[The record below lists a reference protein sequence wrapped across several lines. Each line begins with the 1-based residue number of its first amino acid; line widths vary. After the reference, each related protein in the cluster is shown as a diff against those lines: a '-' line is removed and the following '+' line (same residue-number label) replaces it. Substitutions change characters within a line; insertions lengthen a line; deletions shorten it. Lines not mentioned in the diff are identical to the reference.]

1 MLPRRSKVEH
11 TRPASLSVDTNVP
24 IHMRDGTI
32 LRAEVYRPSG
42 PGPWPVLLSRIPYG
56 KHNPRYRTL
65 HLDLVRAAARGY
77 VMVVQDVRGR
87 HASDGEWY
95 PFRYDGQ
102 DGYDTVEWCASQP
115 WSDGNVGM
123 FGMSYHGASQWLA
136 AVEAPPSLKAIA
148 PGLTSADLFDSWTY
162 LGGAFGLWWTG
173 HWSAGFVLDNIK
185 DTPDNLTDAVAETR
199 KWAREPLAFASHL
212 PVRDMPGLRKVADYY
227 YDWMDHPTY
236 DDYWKKIGAW
246 DRLSNVNV
254 PVLSIGGYFD
264 SFIRGT
270 VRSYRWLRE
279 HGATPAT
286 RDQQHMVL
294 GPWIHS
300 HLLPPNAGQRYF
312 GGGASGPGIDYQG
325 MVLAWYDHWLK
336 GEDNGVDSDPHVYY
350 FTMGDNNWQEADS
363 WPPPSVETPFFLRS
377 NGRANSRNG
386 DGSLSLDPPR
396 ESELPDSYLHN
407 PLNPVPTVG
416 GPYVR
421 GIPGFVDAGS
431 IEQTPA
437 ETREDVLVYT
447 SAPVESRLEV
457 TGQVSFVLW
466 AATSARDTDW
476 AVTVS
481 VVEPN
486 GASYNFCEGILRA
499 SYRDSLESPSPIK
512 PDQVYEYTIDLGPTS
527 IAFQPGQSIRLRI
540 ASSNFP
546 AFARNLGTGGPV
558 NKESRGNAVVALQT
572 VLHDAAHP
580 SRLVLPIVES

>member
-11 TRPASLSVDTNVP
+11 TRPTSLTADTNVAVP
-24 IHMRDGTI
+24 MRDGTI
-32 LRAEVYRPSG
+32 LRADVYRPAG
-42 PGPWPVLLSRIPYG
+42 PGKWPVLLSRIPYG

-77 VMVVQDVRGR
+77 VMVGQDVRGR

-95 PFRYDGQ
+95 PFRFDGQ

-115 WSDGNVGM
+115 WSDGSVGM

-148 PGLTSADLFDSWTY
+148 PGLTSADLYDSWTY
-162 LGGAFGLWWTG
+162 LGGVFGLWWTG
-173 HWSAGFVLDNIK
+173 HWSAGFVLDN
-185 DTPDNLTDAVAETR
+185 LTDAPPELADAIAETR
-199 KWAREPLAFASHL
+199 KWAREPMALSNYL
-212 PVRDMPGLRKVADYY
+212 PVRDMPALKKVADYY

-246 DRLSNVNV
+246 DRLSNVKV
-254 PVLSIGGYFD
+254 PVLSIGGYYD

-270 VRSYRWLRE
+270 VRSYGWLRE
-279 HGATPAT
+279 NGSNEAV
-286 RDQQHMVL
+286 RDQQHIVL

-300 HLLPPNAGQRYF
+300 HLLPPNSGQRYF

-336 GEDNGVDSDPHVYY
+336 GEDNELDTDPRAYY
-350 FTMGDNNWQEADS
+350 FTMGDNKWQEAES
-363 WPPPSVETPFFLRS
+363 WPPESRDTSFFLRS
-377 NGRANSRNG
+377 AGRANSRHG

-396 ESELPDSYLHN
+396 EQEAADSYLHN

-421 GIPGFVDAGS
+421 GIPGFVEAGS
-431 IEQTPA
+431 IEQTSA
-437 ETREDVLVYT
+437 EVREDVLVYT
-447 SAPVESRLEV
+447 SAPVERRLEV
-457 TGQVSFVLW
+457 TGQVKLVLW
-466 AATSARDTDW
+466 AASSARDTDW
-476 AVTVS
+476 AATVS
-481 VVEPN
+481 VVEP
-486 GASYNFCEGILRA
+486 GGKSYNFCEGILRS
-499 SYRDSLESPSPIK
+499 SYRESLEAPSPTEQG
-512 PDQVYEYTIDLGPTS
+512 QVYEYTMDLGPTS
-527 IAFQPGQSIRLRI
+527 IAFQPGQAIRLRI

-546 AFARNLGTGGPV
+546 AFARNLGTG
-558 NKESRGNAVVALQT
+558 SDAYRAAAADAVTALQT

>member
-1 MLPRRSKVEH
+1 MLPRRSKAEH
-11 TRPASLSVDTNVP
+11 TRPTSLTVDTNVAVP
-24 IHMRDGTI
+24 MRDGTI

-42 PGPWPVLLSRIPYG
+42 AGTWPVLLSRIPYG

-87 HASDGEWY
+87 HASEGEWY

-102 DGYDTVEWCASQP
+102 DGFDTVEWCASQP

-123 FGMSYHGASQWLA
+123 FGMSYHGATQWLA
-136 AVEAPPSLKAIA
+136 AVEAPPSLKGIV
-148 PGLTSADLFDSWTY
+148 PGLTSADLYDSWTY

-173 HWSAGFVLDNIK
+173 HWSAGFVLDNIA
-185 DTPDNLTDAVAETR
+185 DIPDHLKEAVAETR
-199 KWAREPLAFASHL
+199 RWAREPLALSDYL
-212 PVRDMPGLRKVADYY
+212 PVRDVPGLRKVADYY

-246 DRLSNVNV
+246 DRLSNVQI
-254 PVLSIGGYFD
+254 PVLSVGGYYD

-270 VRSYRWLRE
+270 VRSHAWLKQN
-279 HGATPAT
+279 GATPAA

-300 HLLPPNAGQRYF
+300 HLLPANSGQRYF

-336 GEDNGVDSDPHVYY
+336 GEDNGVESDPRAYY
-350 FTMGDNNWQEADS
+350 FTMGDNRWQEAES
-363 WPPPSVETPFFLRS
+363 WPPPSTPTPFFLRS
-377 NGRANSRNG
+377 GGRANSRNG
-386 DGSLSLDPPR
+386 DGLLSLDPPG
-396 ESELPDSYLHN
+396 ESEPPDSYLHN

-421 GIPGFVDAGS
+421 GIPGFVEAGS
-431 IEQTPA
+431 IEQSPA

-447 SAPVESRLEV
+447 SAPVDRRLEV
-457 TGQVSFVLW
+457 TGQVRLELW
-466 AATSARDTDW
+466 AASSARDTDW

-499 SYRDSLESPSPIK
+499 SCRDSLESPSPIE

-527 IAFQPGQSIRLRI
+527 IALRPGQSIRIRI

-558 NKESRGNAVVALQT
+558 NRESKEDAVVALQT

-580 SRLVLPIVES
+580 SRLVLPVVES

>member
-11 TRPASLSVDTNVP
+11 TRPTSLTVDTNVP
-24 IHMRDGTI
+24 VPMRDGTI

-42 PGPWPVLLSRIPYG
+42 PGKWPVLLSRIPYG

-65 HLDLVRAAARGY
+65 HLDLVRAVARGY

-95 PFRYDGQ
+95 PFRFDGQ
-102 DGYDTVEWCASQP
+102 DGYDTVEWCAAQP

-136 AVEAPPSLKAIA
+136 AVEAPHSLKGIV

-173 HWSAGFVLDNIK
+173 HWSAGFVLDNIA
-185 DTPDNLTDAVAETR
+185 DTPDHLKDAVAETR
-199 KWAREPLAFASHL
+199 KWAREPLALASHL
-212 PVRDMPGLRKVADYY
+212 PVRDMPGLKKVADYY

-246 DRLSNVNV
+246 DRLSNVKV
-254 PVLSIGGYFD
+254 PVLSVGGYYD

-279 HGATPAT
+279 NAATPAT
-286 RDQQHMVL
+286 RDQQHIVL

-300 HLLPPNAGQRYF
+300 HLLPPNSGQRYF

-336 GEDNGVDSDPHVYY
+336 GEDNGIESDPRAYY
-350 FTMGDNNWQEADS
+350 FTMGDNQWQEAES
-363 WPPPSVETPFFLRS
+363 WPPPSTDTSFFLRS
-377 NGRANSRNG
+377 KGRANTRHG
-386 DGSLSLDPPR
+386 DGTLSLDPSG
-396 ESELPDSYLHN
+396 ESEPPDSYLHN

-447 SAPVESRLEV
+447 SAPVDKRLEI
-457 TGQVSFVLW
+457 TGHLNLVLW
-466 AATSARDTDW
+466 AASSARDTDW

-481 VVEPN
+481 VVEPS

-499 SYRDSLESPSPIK
+499 SCRESLESPSLIEPDK
-512 PDQVYEYTIDLGPTS
+512 PYQYTIDLGPTS

-558 NKESRGNAVVALQT
+558 NRESREDAVVALQT
-572 VLHDAAHP
+572 ILHDAAHP
-580 SRLVLPIVES
+580 SRLVLPVVES